1 MKRILAAT
9 TAFVILIC
17 AGVVGGLYFDRT
29 CHELS
34 DALDESIR
42 LTNEENYSAARTL
55 LSNAEELWN
64 KGQPILCL
72 YQNHSYLYEVSSK
85 MEGLYYLC
93 NEEAKEEFLA
103 GAIQAKAALD
113 YVRSDK

>member
-1 MKRILAAT
+1 MKRIFVAAV
-9 TAFVILIC
+9 AFAVLLC
-17 AGVVGGLYFDRT
+17 VGIIGGTYFDRT

-42 LTNEENYSAARTL
+42 LTNEENYSAAKTL

-85 MEGLYYLC
+85 LEGLYYLC
-93 NEEAKEEFLA
+93 SEEAKEEFLA